1 MKKTLIAL
9 FSIALLF
16 PFTSDV
22 RAGEASESNFHKNK
36 EQKKTKVLL
45 ILTSHGDLGRTGLK
59 TGFWLEEFAAPYYA
73 LTDAGV
79 ELTLASPKGGQPPL
93 DPKSEEEMFQSDY
106 TRRFMKDKE
115 AQARLANTVK
125 LATVD
130 QKDFD
135 AVFYS
140 GGYGPIWDL
149 AENETSIA
157 LIEAFYENNK
167 PIASVCH
174 APAIFKNTKD
184 SNGDPLVKGKMM
196 TAYSNAE
203 EEAVQFTSLVPFS
216 VQEMLIENGAF
227 YSKGPNWYPYLQE
240 DGLLISGQ
248 NPASAELVAQSLLKK
263 LGTKID
269 LDK

>member
-1 MKKTLIAL
+1 MKYTIIRLW
-9 FSIALLF
+9 SVALLIILS
-16 PFTSDV
+16 TSNPGV
-22 RAGEASESNFHKNK
+22 AATSMISYK
-36 EQKKTKVLL
+36 EVQDTKKVLL

-59 TGFWLEEFAAPYYA
+59 TGFWLEELAAPYYA
-73 LTDAGV
+73 LIDAGV
-79 ELTLASPKGGQPPL
+79 EVTLASPKGGQPPL
-93 DPKSEEEMFQSDY
+93 DPKSEQEMFQTDY
-106 TRRFMKDKE
+106 TRRFLSDKQ

-125 LATVD
+125 LETVD

-149 AENETSIA
+149 AENKHSIA
-157 LIEAFYENNK
+157 LIEEFYKNKK

-174 APAIFKNTKD
+174 APAVFKNTFD
-184 SNGDPLVKGKMM
+184 SNGDPIVQGKMM

-216 VQEMLIENGAF
+216 VQEMLIENGAI
-227 YSKGPNWYPYLQE
+227 YSKGPNWRPYLQQ

-248 NPASAELVAQSLLKK
+248 NPASAELVAKALLKK
-263 LGTKID
+263 LGLKVD
-269 LDK
+269 SGK

>member
-1 MKKTLIAL
+1 MKKLYTVLL
-9 FSIALLF
+9 SFVLLF
-16 PFTSDV
+16 TLDFHANGSNEPKKEGQ
-22 RAGEASESNFHKNK
+22 RAS
-36 EQKKTKVLL
+36 KVLL
-45 ILTSHGDLGRTGLK
+45 VLTSHGELGRTGLQ
-59 TGFWLEEFAAPYYA
+59 TGFWLEEFAAPFYA

-79 ELTLASPKGGQPPL
+79 EVTLASPKGGQPPL
-93 DPKSEEEMFQSDY
+93 DPKSEQEMFQTDF

-115 AQARLANTVK
+115 AQARLAKTVK
-125 LATVD
+125 LSTVN
-130 QKDFD
+130 QADFD

-149 AENETSIA
+149 AEDKYSIA
-157 LIEAFYENNK
+157 LIEDFYKNDK

-184 SNGDPLVKGKMM
+184 ANGDPLVKGKKM
-196 TAYSNAE
+196 TAYSNSE

-216 VQEMLIENGAF
+216 VQEMLVENGAF

-248 NPASAELVAQSLLKK
+248 NPASAELVAGALLKR

>member
-1 MKKTLIAL
+1 
-9 FSIALLF
+9 
-16 PFTSDV
+16 
-22 RAGEASESNFHKNK
+22 
-36 EQKKTKVLL
+36 
-45 ILTSHGDLGRTGLK
+45 
-59 TGFWLEEFAAPYYA
+59 
-73 LTDAGV
+73 
-79 ELTLASPKGGQPPL
+79 
-93 DPKSEEEMFQSDY
+93 MFQTDF
-106 TRRFMKDKE
+106 TRRFMQDKE
-115 AQARLANTVK
+115 AQARLAKTVK
-125 LATVD
+125 LSTVN

-149 AENETSIA
+149 AEDPHSIA
-157 LIEAFYENNK
+157 LIEDFYSHQK

-174 APAIFKNTKD
+174 APAVFKNTKD
-184 SNGDPLVKGKMM
+184 PNGEPLVKGKMM

-248 NPASAELVAQSLLKK
+248 NPASAVLVAEALLKR

>member
-1 MKKTLIAL
+1 MKKLYIVLSNLVLMFAL
-9 FSIALLF
+9 SFHANGSIELNAEDQR
-16 PFTSDV
+16 P
-22 RAGEASESNFHKNK
+22 
-36 EQKKTKVLL
+36 TKVLL
-45 ILTSHGDLGRTGLK
+45 VLTSHGELGRTGLQ
-59 TGFWLEEFAAPYYA
+59 TGFWLEEFAAPYYS
-73 LTDAGV
+73 LIDAGV
-79 ELTLASPKGGQPPL
+79 EVILASPKGGQPPL
-93 DPKSEEEMFQSDY
+93 DPKSEQEMFQTDF
-106 TRRFMKDKE
+106 TRRFMKDQE
-115 AQARLANTVK
+115 AQARLAETLKLSTVN
-125 LATVD
+125 

-149 AENETSIA
+149 AEDQYSIA
-157 LIEAFYENNK
+157 LIEDFYQNDK

-174 APAIFKNTKD
+174 APAIFKNTRD

-196 TAYSNAE
+196 TAYSNSE

-227 YSKGPNWYPYLQE
+227 YSKGPNWYPYIQE

-248 NPASAELVAQSLLKK
+248 NPASAELVAGALLKR
-263 LGTKID
+263 LGTKVD

>member
-1 MKKTLIAL
+1 MRKYFKAFLSL
-9 FSIALLF
+9 FLLLSF
-16 PFTSDV
+16 AYTVYGAKVLD
-22 RAGEASESNFHKNK
+22 EED
-36 EQKKTKVLL
+36 QQTIKVLL
-45 ILTSHGDLGRTGLK
+45 VLTSHGELGRTGLK

-79 ELTLASPKGGQPPL
+79 ELVLASPKGGQPPL
-93 DPKSEEEMFQSDY
+93 DPKSEQEMFQSDY

-115 AQARLANTVK
+115 AQARLAKTVK
-125 LATVD
+125 LSTVD

-135 AVFYS
+135 GVFYS
-140 GGYGPIWDL
+140 GGYGPVFDL
-149 AENETSIA
+149 AEDKNSIA
-157 LIEAFYENNK
+157 LIEDFYRNNK

-174 APAIFKNTKD
+174 APAVFKHPKD
-184 SNGDPLVKGKMM
+184 ANGDPIVKGKMM
-196 TAYSNAE
+196 TGYSNEE

-216 VQEMLIENGAF
+216 LQEMLIENGAF

-248 NPASAELVAQSLLKK
+248 NPASAELVAQALLKK
-263 LGTKID
+263 LGMKVD